1 MNYLVWRTGDMLL
14 KNFRSD
20 LSLCLVNRKERFR
33 HECKRVRGNKLNVNE
48 WSEKGKTHNYF
59 TKVLVPAGEVEMPR
73 VLLGPLWCFGALALW
88 CTTAARGG
96 LVLLVQRS
104 LGADSQNSLGANLV
118 NCNKEPASAA
128 ASINLLNTLQCT
140 RSKDK
145 DGEWGQICF
154 VRCRNGGCYS
164 WPAFVCLV

>member
-1 MNYLVWRTGDMLL
+1 M
-14 KNFRSD
+14 F
-20 LSLCLVNRKERFR
+20 
-33 HECKRVRGNKLNVNE
+33 
-48 WSEKGKTHNYF
+48 
-59 TKVLVPAGEVEMPR
+59 VPAGEFEMPR

-88 CTTAARGG
+88 CTAALGG

-128 ASINLLNTLQCT
+128 ASINLLNTLHCT

-145 DGEWGQICF
+145 DGE
-154 VRCRNGGCYS
+154 
-164 WPAFVCLV
+164 